1 MTISAILFDKDGTL
15 IDYHRTWT
23 SINRDAALYAAGS
36 DKELAEELL
45 VAGGWDADVQRFSA
59 NSALA
64 AGTAAEIAALWCE
77 HGSSIDVDQLTREID
92 DIFSRGMVNAV
103 PVTDL
108 AKLFIGLKGR
118 GLALGIAS
126 SDNAASIEALA
137 RHHDLH
143 EHLDFVAGYDSGH
156 GSKPDPGMLLAFC
169 EKVGCAPG
177 ETAVVGDN
185 DHDMAMA
192 TAGGAGLRIAVLT
205 GTGTR
210 ADLEPICDHCIENI
224 EDVEAVLR
232 AHRSK

>member
-23 SINRDAALYAAGS
+23 AINRDAALHAAGG
-36 DKELAEELL
+36 DTELAEKLL
-45 VAGGWDADVQRFSA
+45 VAGGWDADAQRFSA
-59 NSALA
+59 NTALA
-64 AGTAAEIAALWCE
+64 AGTAAEIAALWCA
-77 HGSSIDVDQLTREID
+77 HGSIVDVDQLTREID
-92 DIFSRGMVNAV
+92 DIFSRGKVSAV

-108 AKLFIGLKGR
+108 AKLFIRLKGR

-156 GSKPDPGMLLAFC
+156 GSKPAPGMLLAFC

-210 ADLEPICDHCIENI
+210 ANLEPICDHCIENI
-224 EDVEAVLR
+224 EDIDVVLR
-232 AHRSK
+232 AHESN